1 MAITL
6 EVFKMQLD
14 SVSYAAYKDGV
25 ENGTIKDSEQE
36 IVRIVQE
43 QEVVSYCS
51 KYGSYTF
58 DYMDLCED

>member
-1 MAITL
+1 
-6 EVFKMQLD
+6 MQLD

-58 DYMDLCED
+58 DYMDLCGD